1 MSLPKKDKPFES
13 WKSVRDNETVCTSVL
28 NMLQALLTNQNF
40 VELPLEDGTNYEKQL
55 KSWVSEKGINDKSY
69 SFD

>member
-13 WKSVRDNETVCTSVL
+13 WKSVRDNETVCTSVF
-28 NMLQALLTNQNF
+28 NMFQALLTNQNF

-55 KSWVSEKGINDKSY
+55 KSWISENGISDKSY